1 MQSLALQV
9 RCSWTVSMNKVG
21 LGHSTV
27 AGNESTESSVPVAAE
42 HAGLVPTVYWFFSK
56 RKKQTR
62 VLHGTGSTR
71 CGRAALWFECEQCS
85 ACVHAYCDRSRS
97 AQNSFERATMLRMM
111 PFLHA
116 LGEPAAARSQQ
127 QPLIICYSPLA
138 LPRDI
143 VSYVSGIMSASAAG
157 PQLSLLPHGPQL
169 CLLPH
174 HSLLLVV
181 VELDLRSLV
190 KEFVV
195 HHTPRLREAANE
207 DDEHD
212 PADER

>member
-1 MQSLALQV
+1 
-9 RCSWTVSMNKVG
+9 
-21 LGHSTV
+21 
-27 AGNESTESSVPVAAE
+27 
-42 HAGLVPTVYWFFSK
+42 
-56 RKKQTR
+56 
-62 VLHGTGSTR
+62 
-71 CGRAALWFECEQCS
+71 
-85 ACVHAYCDRSRS
+85 
-97 AQNSFERATMLRMM
+97 MLRMM

-174 HSLLLVV
+174 HSLLLLSAPPHMRRALCVVTTGNAATVVTRAPEPQPAHAVMHHSCVCLVSACASANCMSEQRRYHRRQRDTHHMQTPETGRGLHLNLVV

-195 HHTPRLREAANE
+195 HHTPVCIPTRHHKRAGSTVKTAVVRETQGGCEGCVGWLLTQAA
-207 DDEHD
+207 
-212 PADER
+212 